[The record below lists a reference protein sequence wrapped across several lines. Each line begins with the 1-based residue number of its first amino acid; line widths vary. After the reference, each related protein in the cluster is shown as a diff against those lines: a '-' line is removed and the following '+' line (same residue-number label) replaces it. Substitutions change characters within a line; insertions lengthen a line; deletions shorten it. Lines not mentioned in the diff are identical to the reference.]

1 MSRTKDY
8 VDMMQKEIKELAKET
23 KFPFEFATDEMRY
36 ETMCLIIERYK
47 NARKRIAELEEELKL
62 CQKLHNE
69 LFLSYEKLKDKNE
82 ELEEQ
87 LKKAITLPVKIG
99 DKIYVV
105 PSETNFKINNIHHK
119 ERNRIYEWEVH
130 EIRFSKYG
138 YAVVSWIDNIPFFC
152 VDVETG
158 KYDCGTYKTERFYGE
173 TWFKTKEEAQAKL
186 KELQGE
192 NDVKD

>member
-1 MSRTKDY
+1 MSKRFYYDEFCE
-8 VDMMQKEIKELAKET
+8 EI
-23 KFPFEFATDEMRY
+23 FDEEIQTY
-36 ETMCLIIERYK
+36 PSNQSICGILNKQAE
-47 NARKRIAELEEELKL
+47 RIAELEE
-62 CQKLHNE
+62 
-69 LFLSYEKLKDKNE
+69 
-82 ELEEQ
+82 Q
-87 LKKAITLPVKIG
+87 LKNAIVPPVKIG

-186 KELQGE
+186 EKCEKLQ
-192 NDVKD
+192 